1 MNTPHKHAALIHAWA
16 DGAEIEFLDC
26 DESKWLRCSRP
37 GWDPDTEYRIKPQI
51 EKRRYRV
58 ALFVNDGKASTDTA
72 DGKEIANLFEIRGDF
87 HSWLTDWVEYE
98 IEVQP

>member
-1 MNTPHKHAALIHAWA
+1 MNTPHKHAELIHAWA

-37 GWDPDTEYRIKPQI
+37 AWDPETEYRIKPQI

-58 ALFVNDGKASTDTA
+58 GLFVDSIGPRTITA
-72 DGKEIANLFEIRGDF
+72 DSHQVHGVIERDPSF

-98 IEVQP
+98 IEVAP